1 MDQGNHEPASAS
13 DNHTDTPAISFEEL
27 AAITNSLPGGV
38 AQFAFHSELTL
49 LYASDGF
56 YRITGYT
63 RGELRGKTGV
73 DFLKLM
79 VPQEDVSRIY
89 EHVREQRETGN
100 KLKLEFRIKRK
111 NAALIWVRMD
121 ASISRNSG
129 NQNVIRCIFVDIT
142 SEKLLRQELE
152 IEQKRY
158 RIITEQLNDVFF
170 EYNFE
175 NDSIYAS
182 SKWQEIF
189 GYLPPQEHFISS
201 VLNGEMVYEDDKVFL
216 TQILERVRKG
226 QPTSEVEIRVCK
238 AGGGY
243 MWASVSVTVLCDES
257 GNLVKAIGKISD
269 IDERRRE
276 RDKLISNAQHDPLTG
291 LYNKIAVESFIRSYL
306 RSSDGNIRH
315 AMMIIDV
322 DDFKGINDHLG
333 HLFGDAVL
341 SEISEKLQTV
351 FRSTDL
357 IGRFGGDEF
366 LVFLKNVGDWEQVAQ
381 KARAVCDIFRQTYTG
396 ENRDYKIS
404 GSVGISIFPEHG
416 KNFYELFQAAD
427 TALYAAKNKGKDG
440 FVIYGESGR
449 RDSGCGQSSE
459 QDRGE
464 KEHRKLRQ
472 TVKSTL
478 VMDVYEMLRETND
491 GRGAVQFILRM
502 VGREFNADRVYIYEG
517 ESDLFY
523 LSTEW
528 HAESVAPV
536 EPAQCTGGAFGYA
549 LPDFEKYGA
558 FYCADLGEFAP
569 EILPYRASGSR
580 RGSTVLQF
588 PIYRNN
594 VFAGMVGFD
603 GTTRWLADEQKILLE
618 ICKIIGSFLNRL
630 RQNKMVRQERDLLK
644 SMTEGAGVLSY
655 VVQPETYRLL
665 YMNPMVE
672 EMCPKAKLGEACY
685 AALRSRGSLC
695 ENCPASRENRERA
708 QNADVYDAVR
718 QEWYNM
724 AVSAIDWQGGRA
736 SLLCGTDVTRYL
748 KKRKEEPDGSQ

>member
-1 MDQGNHEPASAS
+1 MDQGNHEPAPAS
-13 DNHTDTPAISFEEL
+13 DNRIGTLGISFEEL

-38 AQFAFHSELTL
+38 AQFAFRSELTL

-56 YRITGYT
+56 YRLTGYT
-63 RGELRGKTGV
+63 REELRGKTGV

-79 VPQEDVSRIY
+79 VPEEDVSHIHKR
-89 EHVREQRETGN
+89 VREQLETGN

-111 NAALIWVRMD
+111 NTALMWVRMD

-129 NQNVIRCIFVDIT
+129 NQDVIRCIFVDIT

-158 RIITEQLNDVFF
+158 RIITEQLNDIFF
-170 EYNFE
+170 EYNFQ
-175 NDSIYAS
+175 NDSMYAS

-189 GYLPPQEHFISS
+189 GHLPPQEHFISA
-201 VLNGEMVYEDDKVFL
+201 LLHGKMVYEDDKVFL
-216 TQILERVRKG
+216 EKILERVRKG
-226 QPTSEVEIRVCK
+226 QPTSEVEIRVRK
-238 AGGGY
+238 EGGGY
-243 MWASVSVTVLCDES
+243 MWASVSVTVICDES

-291 LYNKIAVESFIRSYL
+291 LYNKIAVESFIRSCL

-333 HLFGDAVL
+333 HLVGDAVL

-381 KARAVCDIFRQTYTG
+381 KACAVCDIFRQTYTG

-416 KNFYELFQAAD
+416 KNFYDLFQAAD
-427 TALYAAKNKGKDG
+427 TALYAAKNKGKNG
-440 FVIYGESGR
+440 FVIYGGSGSGPGGE
-449 RDSGCGQSSE
+449 RDHRNQ
-459 QDRGE
+459 
-464 KEHRKLRQ
+464 EHRGLRQ
-472 TVKSTL
+472 TIKSTL
-478 VMDVYEMLRETND
+478 VMDVYEMLCETND

-502 VGREFNADRVYIYEG
+502 VGREFDADRVYIYEG
-517 ESDLFY
+517 EGDSFY

-528 HAESVAPV
+528 HADSATPV
-536 EPAQCTGGAFGYA
+536 EPAQCTAGAFGYA
-549 LPDFEKYGA
+549 LPDFEKYG
-558 FYCADLGEFAP
+558 FFSCADLEKSAQ
-569 EILPYRASGSR
+569 EILPYRAAGPR
-580 RGSTVLQF
+580 RGTTVLQF

-603 GTTRWLADEQKILLE
+603 GMTRWLADEQKILTE

-630 RQNKMVRQERDLLK
+630 HQDKRVRKERNLLQ
-644 SMTEGAGVLSY
+644 SMTENAGVLSY
-655 VVQPETYRLL
+655 AVQPETYRLL
-665 YMNPMVE
+665 YMNPLVE
-672 EMCPKAKLGEACY
+672 EMYPKAKLGEACY

-695 ENCPASRENRERA
+695 ENCPASPENGEGAR
-708 QNADVYDAVR
+708 NTDVYDAVR
-718 QEWYNM
+718 QEWYSM
-724 AVSAIDWQGGRA
+724 AASTIDWQDGRA
-736 SLLCGTDVTRYL
+736 SLLSGTDVTRYL
-748 KKRKEEPDGSQ
+748 KKRKEEPDGLR